1 VKETI
6 SKYAANIY
14 CISGMQEQ
22 AHCLHV
28 IQAPG
33 RMNAVANASPC
44 KELQPLEPTGL
55 LDTCH
60 CILGVPKLLSS
71 SGLLMQTVEAPAL
84 AVMVPL
90 LLKGLKESTPIQ
102 RKSCVIITNMSKL
115 VNSPVDAVN
124 FLPK

>member
-1 VKETI
+1 MVLDSFYNST
-6 SKYAANIY
+6 
-14 CISGMQEQ
+14 
-22 AHCLHV
+22 
-28 IQAPG
+28 
-33 RMNAVANASPC
+33 AVSFEDGELALASAY
-44 KELQPLEPTGL
+44 
-55 LDTCH
+55 DSTCFH
-60 CILGVPKLLSS
+60 S
-71 SGLLMQTVEAPAL
+71 MQTVESPAL